1 MLINKIERRSGVETK
16 STLRGRGEA
25 RRPEGPKLKARMAE
39 PVVGFLGRGGKPPPL
54 PQWGPGKDPAAKSF
68 GAFWVFRVS
77 SPAAAVL
84 LLDQGVIHSSFCGS
98 SAL

>member
-1 MLINKIERRSGVETK
+1 
-16 STLRGRGEA
+16 
-25 RRPEGPKLKARMAE
+25 MAE

-98 SAL
+98 ARKFSGWLAGSSHRIWLLWLERTVK